1 MDNAERAM
9 LDLRAMDELASMDS
23 PYHRLSALSKFLMT
37 VVYIA
42 VTASFHKYDLTG
54 LLFMVIFPLT
64 GYQFAYIPVSTCFSK
79 LKGVIPIVAAVG
91 LLNPFFDRSP
101 LVKLG
106 SFTVTGGMI
115 SMLTLMLKGVFCL
128 MASFLL
134 MATTQIDDLCRA
146 LRKIHCPKMITS
158 LILLTFRY
166 ISVLLDEVSAMTQA
180 YSLRAPG
187 QKGIHI
193 SAWGTFLGQLLLRT
207 MDRADDLYDAMM
219 LRGFNGEFHY
229 AAGKR
234 GSAYSWPIAL
244 VSCAAIAVSRYINIP
259 AFLTSLFI

>member
-1 MDNAERAM
+1 MASGRRYYAERAL

-23 PYHRLSALSKFLMT
+23 PYHRLSPLSKLVMT
-37 VVYIA
+37 IVYILI
-42 VTASFHKYDLTG
+42 TTSFHKYDLTG
-54 LLFMVIFPLT
+54 LLFMVIFPLL
-64 GYQFAYIPVSTCFSK
+64 GYQFAMIPVSTCFSK
-79 LKGVIPIVAAVG
+79 LR
-91 LLNPFFDRSP
+91 LLNPLFDRVP
-101 LVKLG
+101 VFRIG
-106 SFTVTGGMI
+106 RITVTSGMV
-115 SMLTLMLKGVFCL
+115 SMITLMLKGVFCL

-146 LRKIHCPKMITS
+146 LRRIHCPRVITS

-166 ISVLLDEVSAMTQA
+166 TSVLLDEVSDMTQA

-207 MDRADDLYDAMM
+207 MDRADALYEAMM
-219 LRGFNGEFHY
+219 LRGFSGEFHY

-234 GSAYSWPIAL
+234 SSRYSWAVTLAVCIA
-244 VSCAAIAVSRYINIP
+244 AVTARYINIP